1 MKFEA
6 TPQVTPKKAVH
17 FDSTHNDW
25 CTVPNFMTMYEEMYE
40 AMVQSGVAIKQNK
53 EVVVDRDGKVVQRS
67 EDLAFEEKKRIYC
80 CILIWYCSLM
90 KLVIICHTK
99 MMGML
104 AVKNFWCKSSYINS
118 QFSVLG
124 FMTASGKP
132 VCCVIILLSSEV
144 ETKHVMRLQP

>member
-1 MKFEA
+1 MKWWMKFEA

-67 EDLAFEEKKRIYC
+67 EDLAFEKKNKYLLLHPDLVLFIDEVGDNMSHKNDGNVGSQKFLVQ
-80 CILIWYCSLM
+80 ILI
-90 KLVIICHTK
+90 H
-99 MMGML
+99 
-104 AVKNFWCKSSYINS
+104 
-118 QFSVLG
+118 Q
-124 FMTASGKP
+124 
-132 VCCVIILLSSEV
+132 
-144 ETKHVMRLQP
+144 